1 MFNVHARENELGH
14 THKTKTTMKGTLC
27 GVKRSTV
34 QSSVNDVSY
43 RMLATFLD
51 RCKVDTP
58 KL

>member
-51 RCKVDTP
+51 RDVR
-58 KL
+58 